1 MENPLTEEEIQE
13 LNEIIKLP
21 KEEQEIKLKEYFKK
35 LTPEKIEFLKQFQT
49 QQCVFCGIALG
60 KINSYKI
67 YEDNDIISVLDINPA
82 SKGHVLVIP
91 KMHLKYS
98 YECSLKLFEIANLIA
113 KKIKEVFSYDTNIFV
128 SNGQDAG
135 EKFEHLS
142 VNIIPRYKNDN
153 INFTWEF
160 NKTSEKELNELA
172 NKLKFNIEKKEEI
185 KKIEERE
192 FKKITRLP

>member
-1 MENPLTEEEIQE
+1 MENLLTEEEIQE

-21 KEEQEIKLKEYFKK
+21 KEEQGIKLKEYFKK

-98 YECSLKLFEIANLIA
+98 YESSLKLFEIANLIA
-113 KKIKEVFSYDTNIFV
+113 KRIKEIFDYDTNIFV
-128 SNGQDAG
+128 SNGLDAG

-172 NKLKFNIEKKEEI
+172 DKLKFEIKKKKEI

-192 FKKITRLP
+192 LKKITRLP